1 MVQIRVRQLNK
12 KVEKEMMHLIKD
24 QDDKATAVLTLE
36 DGELTIQVKVKDENY
51 NFVLSADDL
60 RLIDFMRKKK

>member
-1 MVQIRVRQLNK
+1 
-12 KVEKEMMHLIKD
+12 MMHLIKD

-51 NFVLSADDL
+51 NFALSADDL